1 MRILKIEIENI
12 NSLKG
17 YWCIDFTNPDYKKN
31 HDLFVISG
39 ETGAG
44 KTTILDAITLAL
56 YGRTPRQ
63 SSFGK
68 ENEVMTR
75 HTATCMARVTYLCK
89 KGKFESEFHQN
100 RAHEKHDGN
109 LSKAYGIVT
118 ELSDSGEKVQTSGQI
133 SITELGKKNSQI
145 IQLGYEEFCRSIML
159 AQGQFDSFIN
169 GKSGERAEILAK
181 LNGTQKYKAFA
192 SSLWKK
198 AKDNIE
204 EFNKLKEKR
213 DEIEIYP
220 KEKIEELSLELKNL
234 KAETEEKRRKT
245 VTIIED
251 LNYLND
257 FVAAEKKKNDAEK
270 SRQEYEKKAFEFEEK
285 KKILLKAQQA
295 LTGELEYST
304 FNNLKKEQGEEN
316 KKLREAEENLK
327 NLNLKLEEAEK
338 TVTKSALEQE
348 TAEKSLLEAE
358 KLWKQVRKIDAE
370 LKPLLEN
377 LENSQKRMENSKEEF
392 SKKTEEFNELSQ
404 KIKKLEE
411 EKQKLSVFIEENAED
426 KNLPAVLPV
435 LRQLKQ
441 NFFES
446 NKKIKTLQIEQSEE
460 NKILLEKEAQKART
474 LEDLQNVDAKLK
486 QIVEEQYVA
495 VARMLRSTLKEGCP
509 CPVCGSAVHKKS
521 EFKAEENKKTENIA
535 GEISLL
541 SKKTDELKEKLSKTE
556 IEISRQS
563 EKINSIEE
571 NINSEIENR
580 RKTVTIFNE
589 KISIWN
595 KSITE
600 EEKTE
605 KLEAIIDFLEEKNSI
620 FIQNSKEFE
629 NLAGKKTNLET
640 AKSAIDLEKIK
651 NSFEKENE
659 EFKTSEKNYLQKKTE
674 RTELFGEKSVDGEEE
689 KSKANVERLKT
700 VAKNSLEEKNKILQ
714 DKTRILA
721 ESESLKER
729 TEKRLPE
736 IEKAEEL
743 LNKKIQECNFC
754 DIEEFE
760 RFLEFKKK
768 IPELKEANEALVKL
782 NLETAKTL
790 EIAKSEFEK
799 IQLEKKTE
807 KSFEELSEQKG
818 KFENEISLA
827 DQKIGSINKELE
839 ENEKRRK
846 EFEKMQEKIEK
857 AAEKKAV
864 WEQIQKLIGKQDG
877 SDFEVFVE
885 ALAFKNLLK
894 IANRYVFEISGKY
907 RLVQKAGEVD
917 FMVHDENYPDEKDD
931 RPVTN
936 MSGGERF
943 IISLSLALGIAEL
956 ASRNVRVDSLF
967 LDEGFG
973 TLSGEPLTQAIN
985 ALKSLQSNGKMLGI
999 ITHIEAVIQEFDQKI
1014 EAIKKNGGVSEL
1026 RGSGITNT
1034 RAV

>member
-1 MRILKIEIENI
+1 M
-12 NSLKG
+12 
-17 YWCIDFTNPDYKKN
+17 
-31 HDLFVISG
+31 
-39 ETGAG
+39 
-44 KTTILDAITLAL
+44 
-56 YGRTPRQ
+56 
-63 SSFGK
+63 
-68 ENEVMTR
+68 
-75 HTATCMARVTYLCK
+75 
-89 KGKFESEFHQN
+89 
-100 RAHEKHDGN
+100 
-109 LSKAYGIVT
+109 
-118 ELSDSGEKVQTSGQI
+118 
-133 SITELGKKNSQI
+133 
-145 IQLGYEEFCRSIML
+145 
-159 AQGQFDSFIN
+159 
-169 GKSGERAEILAK
+169 
-181 LNGTQKYKAFA
+181 
-192 SSLWKK
+192 
-198 AKDNIE
+198 
-204 EFNKLKEKR
+204 
-213 DEIEIYP
+213 
-220 KEKIEELSLELKNL
+220 
-234 KAETEEKRRKT
+234 
-245 VTIIED
+245 
-251 LNYLND
+251 
-257 FVAAEKKKNDAEK
+257 AAEKKKKDAEK

-541 SKKTDELKEKLSKTE
+541 SKKTDELKEKLSKKE

-605 KLEAIIDFLEEKNSI
+605 KLEA
-620 FIQNSKEFE
+620 
-629 NLAGKKTNLET
+629 
-640 AKSAIDLEKIK
+640 
-651 NSFEKENE
+651 EKENE

-674 RTELFGEKSVDGEEE
+674 RTELFGEKSVDVEEE

>member
-44 KTTILDAITLAL
+44 KTTILDAITLSL

-75 HTATCMARVTYLCK
+75 HTSTCMARVTFLCK
-89 KGKFESEFHQN
+89 KGKFESEFHQS
-100 RAHEKHDGN
+100 RTYGKVDGN

-118 ELSDSGEKVQTSGQI
+118 ELSESGEKIKTSGQV
-133 SITELGKKNSQI
+133 SITELGKKNTEI

-181 LNGTQKYKAFA
+181 LNGTQKYRAFA
-192 SSLWKK
+192 SGLWKK
-198 AKDNIE
+198 AKENIE

-213 DEIEIYP
+213 DEIQIFPE
-220 KEKIEELSLELKNL
+220 EKIEELSQEVKKLN
-234 KAETEEKRRKT
+234 AETEEKRRKT
-245 VTIIED
+245 VTIIDELKWLSD
-251 LNYLND
+251 L
-257 FVAAEKKKNDAEK
+257 AQAEKKNKNAEK
-270 SRQEYEKKAFEFEEK
+270 SRQEYENAAGEFEEK
-285 KKILLKAQQA
+285 KKILLKAEQA
-295 LTGELEYST
+295 LTCEVEYSAFKT
-304 FNNLKKEQGEEN
+304 LKKEQIEEN
-316 KKLREAEENLK
+316 KKLENSKENLK
-327 NLNLKLEEAEK
+327 ILSEKLEEAEK

-348 TAEKSLLEAE
+348 SAEKKLEE
-358 KLWKQVRKIDAE
+358 EELLWKKVRKIDAE

-377 LENSQKRMENSKEEF
+377 LKNLQKRMESSKEEF
-392 SKKTEEFNELSQ
+392 SKKTAEFNELSA
-404 KIKKLEE
+404 KINAVE
-411 EKQKLSVFIEENAED
+411 EKKQMLSSFIEKNSED
-426 KNLPAVLPV
+426 KNLTALLPV
-435 LRQLKQ
+435 LKQVKQ
-441 NFFES
+441 NLFDS
-446 NKKIKTLQIEQSEE
+446 NKKIKELQLEKSDE
-460 NKILLEKEAQKART
+460 NKILLEKISEKEQIF
-474 LEDLQNVDAKLK
+474 EELQNVDSKLK
-486 QIVEEQYVA
+486 QIVESQYSA
-495 VARMLRSTLKEGCP
+495 VAKMLRSTLKEGCA
-509 CPVCGSAVHKKS
+509 CPVCGSEVHGKIEICEKDKDS
-521 EFKAEENKKTENIA
+521 QNLA

-541 SKKTDELKEKLSKTE
+541 SKKSDELKEKLSKTE
-556 IEISRQS
+556 AKISAQK
-563 EKINSIEE
+563 EKINSIDE
-571 NINSEIENR
+571 NVNSEIENR
-580 RKTVTIFNE
+580 SKTVTIFNE
-589 KISIWN
+589 KISVWG
-595 KSITE
+595 KSIAE
-600 EEKTE
+600 EEDTE
-605 KLEAIIDFLEEKNSI
+605 KIDSVILFLEEKNSI
-620 FIQNSKEFE
+620 FIENSKEFE
-629 NLAGKKTNLET
+629 NLKNEKTNFET

-659 EFKTSEKNYLQKKTE
+659 EFNLAEKNYSQKLAE
-674 RTELFGEKSVDGEEE
+674 RTELFGEKSVDAEEE
-689 KSKANVERLKT
+689 KAKADVERLKT

-721 ESESLKER
+721 ETESLKER

-736 IEKAEEL
+736 IEKAEES
-743 LNKKIQECNFC
+743 LNKKIAECNFF
-754 DIEEFE
+754 DIEELE
-760 RFLEFKKK
+760 ESLEFKKK
-768 IPELKEANEALVKL
+768 IPELKALNEALVKQ
-782 NLETAKTL
+782 NLETAKAL
-790 EIAKSEFEK
+790 EISKAEFEK
-799 IQLEKKTE
+799 IQLEKKTQS
-807 KSFEELSEQKG
+807 SFEELSEQKI

-846 EFEKMQEKIEK
+846 DFEKMQEKIEK

-864 WEQIQKLIGKQDG
+864 WEQIQKFIGKQDG

-907 RLVQKAGEVD
+907 RLVQKSGEVD

-1026 RGSGITNT
+1026 RGSGITNV
-1034 RAV
+1034 RGA

>member
-44 KTTILDAITLAL
+44 KTTILDAITLSL

-75 HTATCMARVTYLCK
+75 HTASCMARVTFLCK
-89 KGKFESEFHQN
+89 KGKFESEFHQS
-100 RAHEKHDGN
+100 RTYGKVDGN

-118 ELSDSGEKVQTSGQI
+118 ELSESGEKIKTSGQV
-133 SITELGKKNSQI
+133 SITELGKKNSEI

-181 LNGTQKYKAFA
+181 LNGTQKYKEFA
-192 SSLWKK
+192 SALWKK
-198 AKDNIE
+198 AKANIE

-213 DEIEIYP
+213 DEIQIFPE
-220 KEKIEELSLELKNL
+220 EKIEEFSLEVKRLN
-234 KAETEEKRRKT
+234 AETEEKRRKT
-245 VTIIED
+245 VTINDE
-251 LNYLND
+251 LNWLND
-257 FVAAEKKKNDAEK
+257 LAQAESKNKNAEKA
-270 SRQEYEKKAFEFEEK
+270 RQEYENAAGEFEEK
-285 KKILLKAQQA
+285 KKILLKAEQA
-295 LTGELEYST
+295 LTCELEYST
-304 FNNLKKEQGEEN
+304 FKTLQKEQIEEN
-316 KKLREAEENLK
+316 KKLENSTQNLK
-327 NLNLKLEEAEK
+327 TLSEKLEEAEK

-348 TAEKSLLEAE
+348 NAEKKLAE
-358 KLWKQVRKIDAE
+358 EEILWKKVRKIDAE
-370 LKPLLEN
+370 LKPFLEN
-377 LENSQKRMENSKEEF
+377 LENSQKRMENSKKEF
-392 SKKTEEFNELSQ
+392 SNKTEEYNELSE
-404 KIKKLEE
+404 KIKKIE
-411 EKQKLSVFIEENAED
+411 EKTQKLSTFIEENAED
-426 KNLPAVLPV
+426 KNLSALLPV
-435 LRQLKQ
+435 LKQIKQ
-441 NFFES
+441 NLFDS
-446 NKKIKTLQIEQSEE
+446 NKKINELKIEKSSE
-460 NKILLEKEAQKART
+460 NKILLDKESEKEQTFEELQK
-474 LEDLQNVDAKLK
+474 VDSKLK
-486 QIVEEQYVA
+486 QIVESQYATVA
-495 VARMLRSTLKEGCP
+495 KMLRSTLKEGCP
-509 CPVCGSAVHKKS
+509 CPVCGSQVHGKI
-521 EFKAEENKKTENIA
+521 EFCEKNNDSQNLA

-556 IEISRQS
+556 AKISAQK
-563 EKINSIEE
+563 EKLNSIEE
-571 NINSEIENR
+571 NVNSEIEKR
-580 RKTVTIFNE
+580 RKSVTIFNE
-589 KISIWN
+589 KISVWG
-595 KSITE
+595 KSIQE
-600 EEKTE
+600 EENME
-605 KLEAIIDFLEEKNSI
+605 KIESIIAFLEEKNSI

-629 NLAGKKTNLET
+629 NLKNEKTNLET

-651 NSFEKENE
+651 NSFKKEDE
-659 EFKTSEKNYLQKKTE
+659 EFKESEKNYSQKLAE
-674 RTELFGEKSVDGEEE
+674 RTELFGEKSVDVEE
-689 KSKANVERLKT
+689 KKAKANVERLKT

-721 ESESLKER
+721 ETESLKDR

-736 IEKAEEL
+736 IKNAEER
-743 LNKKIQECNFC
+743 LNKKIADCNFC
-754 DIEEFE
+754 DIGELEKS
-760 RFLEFKKK
+760 LEFKKK
-768 IPELKEANEALVKL
+768 IPELKALNEALVKQ
-782 NLETAKTL
+782 NLETAKAL
-790 EIAKSEFEK
+790 EISKAEFEK
-799 IQLEKKTE
+799 IQLEKKTQ
-807 KSFEELSEQKG
+807 STFEELSEQKL

-827 DQKIGSINKELE
+827 NQKIGSINKELE
-839 ENEKRRK
+839 ENEKRK
-846 EFEKMQEKIEK
+846 KDFEKMQEKIEK
-857 AAEKKAV
+857 TAEKKAV
-864 WEQIQKLIGKQDG
+864 WEQIQKFIGKQDG

-917 FMVHDENYPDEKDD
+917 FMVHDENYPDAKDD

-1026 RGSGITNT
+1026 RGSGITNA
-1034 RAV
+1034 REA